1 MKVALLSDCYL
12 PRLGGIEVQVH
23 DLAGQLRAHGHEVEV
38 FTATPG
44 SHGERHGFIETVDEV
59 RVHRMALRLPWEL
72 PVNPLAPPEVR
83 RRLADGGF
91 DVSHV
96 HMGVVSPFAT
106 DMADV
111 ALGLG
116 LPTAITWH
124 CLIERSRPLF
134 RLTGHARRWASR
146 GAALSAVSGVAAD
159 AVRSVVRGAEV
170 RVLPNG
176 IDVGLWA
183 PPRLREPEPSEPEPS
198 EPTGSTAPVR
208 VLAAM
213 RLAARKRPIAVLE
226 VAAAARELLPAD
238 IRFTVELMGEGP
250 ERRRLEQF
258 AGAHHM
264 EPWLRLPG
272 RVSRDELRRRYW
284 ASDLYLT
291 PARLE
296 AFGIAA
302 LEARTAGLPVLARA
316 GTGVGEFVEDG
327 VNGLLAADDEALAGC
342 LAKLVLD
349 APLRAQIARRN
360 ATTPPSQSWPEV
372 VATAVEEYARAR
384 SMQ

>member
-1 MKVALLSDCYL
+1 VKVALLSDCYL

-59 RVHRMALRLPWEL
+59 PVHRMALRLPWEL
-72 PVNPLAPPEVR
+72 PINPLAPPEVR

-91 DVSHV
+91 DVAHV

-183 PPRLREPEPSEPEPS
+183 PRLREPEPT
-198 EPTGSTAPVR
+198 EPTAPSGSTAPVR

-238 IRFTVELMGEGP
+238 VRFTVELMGEGP

-316 GTGVGEFVEDG
+316 ETGVGEFVEDG
-327 VNGLLAADDEALAGC
+327 VSGLLAADDEALAGC

-349 APLRAQIARRN
+349 TPLRAQIARHN

-384 SMQ
+384 SLR

>member
-23 DLAGQLRAHGHEVEV
+23 DLAAQLRAHGHEVEV

-44 SHGERHGFIETVDEV
+44 SHGERHGFVETIDGT

-83 RRLADGGF
+83 RRLLAGGF
-91 DVSHV
+91 DVAHV

-106 DMADV
+106 DMADA
-111 ALGLG
+111 ALAVG

-124 CLIERSRPLF
+124 CLVERSRPLF
-134 RLTGHARRWASR
+134 RLTGHARRWSRR
-146 GAALSAVSGVAAD
+146 GAALSAVSAVTAAS
-159 AVRSVVRGAEV
+159 VRSIVGGTPQVA
-170 RVLPNG
+170 VLPNG

-183 PPRLREPEPSEPEPS
+183 PPQPRVKPA
-198 EPTGSTAPVR
+198 GAPVH
-208 VLAAM
+208 VVAAM

-226 VAAAARELLPAD
+226 VAAAAREIVPAD
-238 IRFTVELMGEGP
+238 VPFTVELLGEGP
-250 ERRRLEQF
+250 ERPRLEHF
-258 AGAHHM
+258 AAAHGM
-264 EPWLRLPG
+264 QTWVRLPG
-272 RVSRDELRRRYW
+272 RVTRDELRRRYW
-284 ASDLYLT
+284 QADLYLT

-302 LEARTAGLPVLARA
+302 LEARTAGLPVLART
-316 GTGVGEFVEDG
+316 GTGVADFVEDG
-327 VNGLLAADDEALAGC
+327 VHGVLAPDDEALADA

-349 APLRAQIARRN
+349 DRLRADMARHS
-360 ATTPPSQSWPEV
+360 ATTAPHQSWPAV
-372 VATAVEEYARAR
+372 VALVEAEYSRAGASR
-384 SMQ
+384 